1 MRVLIMNN
9 KNKILIF
16 VIMIVSMI
24 ITSVF
29 AFCSFERKYDEIS
42 VNWMSKVNDD
52 VNITDLSIPGT
63 HDSGAL
69 HSIADVAGKCQDMS
83 ISSQLKIGVRFFD
96 LRLQLVNNE
105 FKIVH
110 SFVDQDLKFQTVVED
125 LYSFIKKYD
134 SEFLIISIKE
144 ESSSV
149 NSTLSFEE
157 ALIKELKIY
166 EDVFMINDNTLPK
179 KVGMARSKIYILSR
193 FYGEIGIPA
202 YYGWMD
208 DTSFELND
216 LYIQDNYNIS
226 DIDEKKN
233 DILNTIAYARNNQNK
248 LVINFTS
255 CYLDHGF
262 PPLYAGTTALSINP
276 WLKDE
281 ITKSDE
287 KLGIIL
293 VDFIDEELSKAIYMR
308 NII

>member
-52 VNITDLSIPGT
+52 VNIIDLSIPGT

-166 EDVFMINDNTLPK
+166 EDVFMINDTTLPK

-255 CYLDHGF
+255 CYLDSGF

-281 ITKSDE
+281 ITKSNE